1 MARADI
7 MMRKVVKAGIGL
19 VAVLIWAA
27 PAAVAGSIDCSARGL
42 SRAEGAVCA
51 DPQLSRTDEQL
62 ARRADGVARRM
73 NYGQYLG
80 LRHWQAASASQRD
93 LCGADRVCITAQ
105 YRAEK
110 RLLDR
115 LQECLETRFVRRSC
129 LRNAISGDREAVRR

>member
-7 MMRKVVKAGIGL
+7 MMRKAMRAGAGL
-19 VAVLIWAA
+19 LAVLVWAA
-27 PAAVAGSIDCSARGL
+27 PAAVAGSIDCNARGL

-51 DPQLSRTDEQL
+51 DPQLLRTDEQL

-73 NYGQYLG
+73 NFGQYLG

-93 LCGADRVCITAQ
+93 LCGADRVCIAAQ

-115 LQECLETRFVRRSC
+115 VQECLETRFVRRSC

>member
-1 MARADI
+1 
-7 MMRKVVKAGIGL
+7 MMRKAVKAGVGL
-19 VAVLIWAA
+19 LAALASVSPPVL
-27 PAAVAGSIDCSARGL
+27 AGGVDCTSRGL

-51 DPQLSRTDEQL
+51 DPLLARTDDQL

-93 LCGADRVCITAQ
+93 LCGADRVCISAH
-105 YRAEK
+105 YRAQK

-115 LQECLETRFVRRSC
+115 VQECLDTRFVRRAC